1 LGQRSTKAITV
12 EPLTPT
18 SRDSADQRRFAD
30 RGVRIVTLALGGDLC
45 NDLGRVAVSH
55 TISRL
60 VSFRKTG
67 ENTVNRHIT
76 VGLAMVASAALGA
89 AAVQTLHAQAK
100 PPAYNIAEITIKDQD
115 GYNKEY
121 LPLITKALTDAGGK
135 FLVRGGKTIS
145 YEGATPAPRVIVI
158 QFESLDKLQALYNSA
173 PYKDAVAVGDKYATQ
188 RIFGAEG
195 VSP

>member
-1 LGQRSTKAITV
+1 M
-12 EPLTPT
+12 
-18 SRDSADQRRFAD
+18 
-30 RGVRIVTLALGGDLC
+30 
-45 NDLGRVAVSH
+45 
-55 TISRL
+55 
-60 VSFRKTG
+60 
-67 ENTVNRHIT
+67 NRHIT
-76 VGLAMVASAALGA
+76 VGLGMVASAALGA
-89 AAVQTLHAQAK
+89 TAVQTLHAQTK

-115 GYNKEY
+115 GYDKEY

-145 YEGATPAPRVIVI
+145 YEGAAPATRVVVI

>member
-1 LGQRSTKAITV
+1 M
-12 EPLTPT
+12 
-18 SRDSADQRRFAD
+18 
-30 RGVRIVTLALGGDLC
+30 
-45 NDLGRVAVSH
+45 
-55 TISRL
+55 
-60 VSFRKTG
+60 
-67 ENTVNRHIT
+67 NRHIT
-76 VGLAMVASAALGA
+76 VGLGMVASAALGA
-89 AAVQTLHAQAK
+89 TAVQTLHAQTK

-145 YEGATPAPRVIVI
+145 YEGAAPATRVVVI
-158 QFESLDKLQALYNSA
+158 QFESMDKLQALYNSA

>member
-1 LGQRSTKAITV
+1 M
-12 EPLTPT
+12 
-18 SRDSADQRRFAD
+18 
-30 RGVRIVTLALGGDLC
+30 
-45 NDLGRVAVSH
+45 
-55 TISRL
+55 
-60 VSFRKTG
+60 
-67 ENTVNRHIT
+67 
-76 VGLAMVASAALGA
+76 VGSAALCA
-89 AAVQTLHAQAK
+89 APVQTLHAQTK

-145 YEGATPAPRVIVI
+145 YEGAAPAPRVVVV
-158 QFESLDKLQALYNSA
+158 QFESLDKLQTLYNSA
-173 PYKDAVAVGDKYATQ
+173 PYKDVIAVGDKYSTQ

>member
-1 LGQRSTKAITV
+1 M
-12 EPLTPT
+12 
-18 SRDSADQRRFAD
+18 
-30 RGVRIVTLALGGDLC
+30 
-45 NDLGRVAVSH
+45 
-55 TISRL
+55 
-60 VSFRKTG
+60 
-67 ENTVNRHIT
+67 NRYIT
-76 VGLAMVASAALGA
+76 VGLAMVASAAVGA
-89 AAVQTLHAQAK
+89 AAVQTLLAQTK
-100 PPAYNIAEITIKDQD
+100 PPAFNIAEITIKDQD

-145 YEGATPAPRVIVI
+145 YEGAAPATRVVVI

>member
-1 LGQRSTKAITV
+1 MLQQVSLR
-12 EPLTPT
+12 EP
-18 SRDSADQRRFAD
+18 
-30 RGVRIVTLALGGDLC
+30 
-45 NDLGRVAVSH
+45 
-55 TISRL
+55 
-60 VSFRKTG
+60 G
-67 ENTVNRHIT
+67 ENTMNRHIT
-76 VGLAMVASAALGA
+76 VGLGMVASAALGA
-89 AAVQTLHAQAK
+89 TAVQTLHAQTK

-145 YEGATPAPRVIVI
+145 YEGAAPATRVVVI

>member
-1 LGQRSTKAITV
+1 MIKYA
-12 EPLTPT
+12 P
-18 SRDSADQRRFAD
+18 F
-30 RGVRIVTLALGGDLC
+30 
-45 NDLGRVAVSH
+45 
-55 TISRL
+55 
-60 VSFRKTG
+60 FRASG

-76 VGLAMVASAALGA
+76 SGLAVVAGAALGA
-89 AAVQTLHAQAK
+89 AAIQTLHAQTK

-135 FLVRGGKTIS
+135 FLIRGGKTIS
-145 YEGATPAPRVIVI
+145 YEGAAPAPRVVVI

-173 PYKDAVAVGDKYATQ
+173 PYKNAIAVGDKYATQ

>member
-1 LGQRSTKAITV
+1 MLQQVSLR
-12 EPLTPT
+12 EP
-18 SRDSADQRRFAD
+18 
-30 RGVRIVTLALGGDLC
+30 
-45 NDLGRVAVSH
+45 
-55 TISRL
+55 
-60 VSFRKTG
+60 G
-67 ENTVNRHIT
+67 ENTMNRHIT
-76 VGLAMVASAALGA
+76 VGLGMVASAALGA
-89 AAVQTLHAQAK
+89 TALQTLHAQTK

-145 YEGATPAPRVIVI
+145 YEGAAPATRVVVI

>member
-1 LGQRSTKAITV
+1 M
-12 EPLTPT
+12 
-18 SRDSADQRRFAD
+18 
-30 RGVRIVTLALGGDLC
+30 
-45 NDLGRVAVSH
+45 
-55 TISRL
+55 
-60 VSFRKTG
+60 
-67 ENTVNRHIT
+67 NRHIT

-89 AAVQTLHAQAK
+89 AAVQTLHAQTK

-145 YEGATPAPRVIVI
+145 YQGVAPTPRVVVI

-188 RIFGAEG
+188 RISAPKGSHRSSAAEPKVG
-195 VSP
+195 MTDFEVTLARPRSSRLVSMPARFKNSHPAVSRR